1 MNSKSRQH
9 AKFIL
14 IPFMIFTSI
23 FSTSVIQSVDA
34 FNIGL
39 PDIPFFNFNF
49 ESNSPQADSSY
60 IIDFKTIKNI
70 IPKSNSGEE
79 ANDDNS
85 YSELET
91 AISGNI
97 DEQAKDVDTQPPST
111 SLPFP
116 SNMMNSVYSNENENT
131 NDVNK
136 DSSKLPDTL
145 PLIGDYSDIPSTFV
159 SDVKISNDYVI
170 PGQYIVVFKDDD
182 TTVSDFFSM
191 VSSESGTSGIE
202 LLQVYE
208 SVLNGLAIRV
218 PNDKVIG
225 AIEQLPM
232 VDYVEKDVMAQA
244 FAQTLPSGIDRID
257 ADLSSTKSGTGTGS
271 VDVDAAILDTGI
283 DLNH

>member
-1 MNSKSRQH
+1 M
-9 AKFIL
+9 
-14 IPFMIFTSI
+14 SI

-49 ESNSPQADSSY
+49 DNDFPRTDSSS
-60 IIDFKTIKNI
+60 IIDFKTITNI

-79 ANDDNS
+79 VNDDNS
-85 YSELET
+85 YSDLEI
-91 AISGNI
+91 AISG
-97 DEQAKDVDTQPPST
+97 DSEEQAKDVDTQPRSA

-116 SNMMNSVYSNENENT
+116 SNMMNTVYSNENENT
-131 NDVNK
+131 NDINK
-136 DSSKLPDTL
+136 ASSKLPDTL
-145 PLIGDYSDIPSTFV
+145 PLIGDYVDIPSTFL
-159 SDVKISNDYVI
+159 SDVKISDDYVI

-182 TTVSDFFSM
+182 TTVSDFFTM
-191 VSSESGTSGIE
+191 VSSETDTQGIE

-218 PNDKVIG
+218 TNDKVVE

-232 VDYVEKDVMAQA
+232 VDSVEKDVMAQA

-257 ADLSSTKSGTGTGS
+257 GDLSSSKSGNGAGS
-271 VDVDAAILDTGI
+271 VDVDAAILDSDI

>member
-9 AKFIL
+9 AKLGL
-14 IPFMIFTSI
+14 ISLMIFISI
-23 FSTSVIQSVDA
+23 FSTSVIKSVDA

-49 ESNSPQADSSY
+49 DSNTQAESSS
-60 IIDFKTIKNI
+60 IIDFKKITNI
-70 IPKSNSGEE
+70 IPKSNSGEVV
-79 ANDDNS
+79 NDDNS

-91 AISGNI
+91 AISG
-97 DEQAKDVDTQPPST
+97 DSEGQAKDVDTQPRST

-116 SNMMNSVYSNENENT
+116 SNMMNTVYSNENENT
-131 NDVNK
+131 NDINK
-136 DSSKLPDTL
+136 ASSKLPDTL
-145 PLIGDYSDIPSTFV
+145 PLIGDYADIPSTFLSEV
-159 SDVKISNDYVI
+159 KTSDDNVI

-191 VSSESGTSGIE
+191 VSSESSAQGIE

-218 PNDKVIG
+218 PNDKVIE

-257 ADLSSTKSGTGTGS
+257 ADLSSSKSGNEAGM
-271 VDVDAAILDTGI
+271 VDVDAALLDTGI
-283 DLNH
+283 DLNY